1 MRNKEG
7 LQGLGVSKGIALG
20 QALWLYVAPAQTEGE
35 RRLSEEEVPVELE
48 KFQVALKVAAEQV
61 RDLTETL
68 EAKFPDEAAIFEAHA
83 LILEDEELGHSVQGY
98 LENDRIPADQ
108 AVNLSIRHF
117 KQIFLAM
124 EDPYFQARAAD
135 LEDIGQRLILNLQ
148 GTPPVN
154 LQSLPPGTI
163 LVADD
168 LTPSQTAGLDPE
180 SVVGLITRQGGK
192 TSHTAILAKTLGIP
206 AVVGCPGLEQIKDGD
221 SVILDGEKGDITLRP
236 TAVQWAEA
244 ERRREEY
251 SLLKQSYMA
260 QVALPAV
267 TLDGHLVTLGVNLA
281 HPSAATE
288 AVKAG
293 AEEVG
298 LFRTEFLYL
307 GRQTAPSEE
316 EQFVAYRT
324 LVEKMQGRPVIFRTL
339 DVGGDKKVPY
349 LGLAEEDNPFLGY
362 RALRICL
369 QEPEL
374 FSAQLRALLRAS
386 AFGPSRIM
394 FPMVATLEELREAK
408 ECVSRA
414 QLELSQEGQAF
425 DPNIEIGIMI
435 EIPSAAIMAEEFAQE
450 VDFFSIGTND
460 LVQYTLAADRLNPK
474 LGRLYQNHNPAVLRL
489 IAQVVKAAHH
499 YGRRVGVCGEMAGQ
513 LSGALILLG
522 LGVDELS
529 MSVGSL
535 PEIKSLIR
543 ETSSLEGRKLAD
555 SLLRMKTPTEV
566 EAAVTGFLTA
576 RPI

>member
-1 MRNKEG
+1 M
-7 LQGLGVSKGIALG
+7 QGLGVSKGIALG
-20 QALWLYVAPAQTEGE
+20 QARWLYVAPAQPAAE
-35 RRLSEEEVPVELE
+35 RRMADEEIPVEIE
-48 KFQVALKVAAEQV
+48 KFQAALKMAAEQV
-61 RDLTETL
+61 RKLAEAL
-68 EAKFPDEAAIFEAHA
+68 QAKFPDEAAIFEAHA
-83 LILEDEELGHSVQGY
+83 LILEDEELGNSVQGY
-98 LENDRIPADQ
+98 LEKDGIPAAQ
-108 AVNLSIRHF
+108 AVTLSISHF
-117 KQIFLAM
+117 KQGFLAM
-124 EDPYFQARAAD
+124 EDPYFRDRAAD

-154 LQSLPPGTI
+154 LQTLPPGTI

-168 LTPSQTAGLDPE
+168 LTPSQTAGLDSE
-180 SVVGLITRQGGK
+180 SVVGFITRQGGK

-206 AVVGCPGLEQIKDGD
+206 AVVGCTDLEQVKDGD
-221 SVILDGEKGDITLRP
+221 QVILDGENGEVTIRP
-236 TAVQWAEA
+236 TSVQWVEA

-251 SLLKQSYMA
+251 LLLKQRYMM
-260 QVALPAV
+260 QVALPAI
-267 TLDGHLVTLGVNLA
+267 TPDGHLTILAVNLA
-281 HPSAATE
+281 HPSAATD

-307 GRQTAPSEE
+307 GRQEAPSEE

-349 LGLAEEDNPFLGY
+349 LGLPTEENPFLGY

-369 QEPEL
+369 KEPQL
-374 FSAQLRALLRAS
+374 FSTQLRALLRAS

-414 QLELSQEGQAF
+414 QLELSQQGQAF
-425 DPNIEIGIMI
+425 DPNIEIGMMI

-474 LGRLYQNHNPAVLRL
+474 LAGLYQNHNPAVLRL
-489 IAQVVKAAHH
+489 IAHVVKSAHN

-529 MSVGSL
+529 MSVGTL
-535 PEIKSLIR
+535 PEVKSLIR
-543 ETSSLEGRKLAD
+543 ETSSLEARKLVD
-555 SLLRMKTPTEV
+555 SLLKLKTPTEV
-566 EAAVTGFLTA
+566 ETAVNEFLS
-576 RPI
+576 RK

>member
-1 MRNKEG
+1 M
-7 LQGLGVSKGIALG
+7 QGLGVSKGIALG
-20 QALWLYVAPAQTEGE
+20 QARWLCVAPAQPAVE
-35 RRLSEEEVPVELE
+35 RRLADEEIPVEIE
-48 KFQVALKVAAEQV
+48 KFQAALKVAAEQV
-61 RDLTETL
+61 RKLAEAL
-68 EAKFPDEAAIFEAHA
+68 QAKFPDEAAIFEAHA
-83 LILEDEELGHSVQGY
+83 LILEDEELGNSVQGY
-98 LENDRIPADQ
+98 LEKDGISATQ
-108 AVNLSIRHF
+108 AVTLSISHF
-117 KQIFLAM
+117 KQGFLAM
-124 EDPYFQARAAD
+124 EDPYFRARAAD

-148 GTPPVN
+148 GIPPVN
-154 LQSLPPGTI
+154 LQTLPPGTI

-168 LTPSQTAGLDPE
+168 LTPSQTAGLDSE
-180 SVVGLITRQGGK
+180 RVVGFITRQGGK

-206 AVVGCPGLEQIKDGD
+206 AVVGCTDLEQVKDGD
-221 SVILDGEKGDITLRP
+221 QVILDGENGEVTIRP
-236 TAVQWAEA
+236 TSVQWVEA

-251 SLLKQSYMA
+251 LLLKQRYMT
-260 QVALPAV
+260 QVALPAI
-267 TLDGHLVTLGVNLA
+267 TPDGHLIILAANLA

-307 GRQTAPSEE
+307 GRQEAPSEE

-339 DVGGDKKVPY
+339 DAGGDKKVPY
-349 LGLAEEDNPFLGY
+349 LGLPTEENPFLGY

-369 QEPEL
+369 QEQQL
-374 FSAQLRALLRAS
+374 FSTQLRALLRAS
-386 AFGPSRIM
+386 AFGPIRIM

-414 QLELSQEGQAF
+414 QLELSQQGQAF
-425 DPNIEIGIMI
+425 DPNIEMGMMI

-474 LGRLYQNHNPAVLRL
+474 LAGLYQNHNPAVLRL
-489 IAQVVKAAHH
+489 IAHVVTSAHN

-522 LGVDELS
+522 LGIDELS
-529 MSVGSL
+529 MSVGTLS
-535 PEIKSLIR
+535 EVKSLIR
-543 ETSSLEGRKLAD
+543 ETSSLEARKLVD
-555 SLLRMKTPTEV
+555 SLLKLKTPTEV
-566 EAAVTGFLTA
+566 ETAVNEFLS
-576 RPI
+576 RKGH

>member
-1 MRNKEG
+1 M
-7 LQGLGVSKGIALG
+7 QGLGVSKGIALG
-20 QALWLYVAPAQTEGE
+20 QARWLYVAPELPAVE
-35 RRLSEEEVPVELE
+35 RRLADAEIPVELE
-48 KFQVALKVAAEQV
+48 KFQAALKVAVEQV
-61 RDLTETL
+61 RKLAEAL
-68 EAKFPDEAAIFEAHA
+68 QAKFPDEAAIFEAQA
-83 LILEDEELGHSVQGY
+83 LILEDEELGNSVQGY
-98 LENDRIPADQ
+98 LGKDGIPAAQ
-108 AVNLSIRHF
+108 AVTLSISHF
-117 KQIFLAM
+117 KQVFLAM
-124 EDPYFQARAAD
+124 EDPYFRARAAD

-154 LQSLPPGTI
+154 LQTLPPGTI

-180 SVVGLITRQGGK
+180 SVAGFITRQGGK

-206 AVVGCPGLEQIKDGD
+206 AVVGCTDLEQVKDGD
-221 SVILDGEKGDITLRP
+221 QVILDGEYGEVTIGP
-236 TAVQWAEA
+236 TSVQWVEA
-244 ERRREEY
+244 ERRRAEY
-251 SLLKQSYMA
+251 LLLKQRYMT
-260 QVALPAV
+260 QVALPAI
-267 TLDGHLVTLGVNLA
+267 TSDGHLIILAVNLA

-349 LGLAEEDNPFLGY
+349 LGLPTEENPFLGY

-369 QEPEL
+369 QEPQL
-374 FSAQLRALLRAS
+374 FSTQLRAILRAS

-394 FPMVATLEELREAK
+394 FPMVATLEELRKAK

-414 QLELSQEGQAF
+414 QLELSQQGQAF

-474 LGRLYQNHNPAVLRL
+474 LAGLYQNHNPAVLRL
-489 IAQVVKAAHH
+489 IAHVVKSAHN

-522 LGVDELS
+522 LGIDELS
-529 MSVGSL
+529 MNVGTL
-535 PEIKSLIR
+535 PEVKSLIR
-543 ETSSLEGRKLAD
+543 ENSSLEARKLVD
-555 SLLRMKTPTEV
+555 LLLKLKTPTEV
-566 EAAVTGFLTA
+566 ETAVNEFLS
-576 RPI
+576 RKGH